1 MSQLVDQSLGKP
13 IQGVSQQA
21 ESLRGNG
28 QCNEQINFIPDPVV
42 GLRRRPPTQ
51 AKLSIDT
58 YDIYVDYVDSAGD
71 KVLCVGNSK
80 VDIYNPD
87 DNTIT
92 NSTILTSTAYD
103 YIVANLIAGNK
114 RSVSF
119 VEDALY
125 ISNPNVTVAE
135 DTGFTPPTRL
145 SNIGIV
151 YCLGGQYSREYRIDV
166 KFTDGTSTSSTFT
179 TPDGT
184 STAHQLQIQST
195 YVIGQLNVAPLSTDV
210 NLDVTVHLDHLLITT
225 SGVATK
231 TIASITCSDDEG
243 GLALKCAYNS
253 VKAITDLPEFA
264 PVSAILTVAGE
275 AGDDDDSYFEF
286 TTPTDTATGLGTFGT
301 SGVWVE
307 TVKAGDEFEFDATTL
322 PVKLVLNSGV
332 YELDLVAW
340 KGREIGD
347 DSSNETPSIL
357 DKTVRDITSIQ
368 GRLGLLSE
376 DSVIFSRVKR
386 PSELWRR
393 SIIGGLSNDD
403 AIDGSGDASTGVH
416 THFAKVAQDL
426 AVFTKQGQ
434 YVILGNT
441 AITPDNINLTLT
453 TRNTSIDS
461 VSPVGVEGNL
471 YYVTDNGDFMGVKEY
486 FKDEL
491 TFFSLPISS
500 HIPRYISGEATLFKG
515 SNPQRMLALQT
526 DSNAKLLYCYKF
538 IFAGKKRVQS
548 AWFKFEFNDDIK
560 HFFFTSNSLVIITDD
575 GSNHQVERLD
585 FDAINTGGLEFE
597 VHLDRSKEY
606 TLDVDNKITPDD
618 IHKGAEVLFV
628 SLDSSSAGLPVSFTD
643 NGDGTY
649 TMLSGESGDTV
660 VAGYRYTSTYSP
672 TAPRVF
678 DRKNEVI
685 QTGQLNVLNLLV
697 NASNSGVFSW
707 SIDTIYNT
715 STSGDLTNRVWN
727 AQNNLIGSE
736 PLFTKQWRIP
746 WRGKSTDKA
755 CTLTCDRHTPLNIS
769 YIEFTGD
776 LRRTR
781 KRI

>member
-21 ESLRGNG
+21 QSLRGNG

-51 AKLSIDT
+51 AKLSIDA
-58 YDIYVDYVDSAGD
+58 YDIYVDYVDATGD
-71 KVLCVGNSK
+71 KVLCVGGGN

-92 NSTILTSTAYD
+92 TSAVLTSTAYD
-103 YIVANLIAGNK
+103 YIVANIIAGTK

-119 VEDALY
+119 IEEALY
-125 ISNPNVTVAE
+125 ISNPNVIVSE
-135 DTGFTPPTRL
+135 DTTITPAARFT
-145 SNIGIV
+145 NIGIA
-151 YCLGGQYSREYRIDV
+151 YCLGGQYSREYRLDV

-179 TPDGT
+179 SPDGT
-184 STAHQLQIQST
+184 ATAHQLEIQSS
-195 YVIGQLNVAPLSTDV
+195 YIIGQLNSAPLSTDA
-210 NLDVTVHLDHLLITT
+210 NLDITVHSDHLLITKRT
-225 SGVATK
+225 GAAK

-253 VKAITDLPEFA
+253 VKAVSDLPEFA
-264 PVSAILTVAGE
+264 PVSAVLTVVGE
-275 AGDDDDSYFEF
+275 SGDDDDSYFEF
-286 TTPTDTATGLGTFGT
+286 TTPTDATTGLGTFGT
-301 SGVWVE
+301 AGVWVE
-307 TVKAGDEFEFDATTL
+307 TVKSGDEFEFDATTM
-322 PVKLVLNSGV
+322 PVKLVLNAGA

-347 DSSNETPSIL
+347 AKSNETPSII
-357 DKTVRDITSIQ
+357 DKTIRDITSIQ
-368 GRLGLLSE
+368 GRLGLLSA
-376 DSVIFSRVKR
+376 DSVIFARTKR

-393 SIIGGLSNDD
+393 SILGGISNDD

-426 AVFTKQGQ
+426 AIFTKQGQ

-441 AITPDNINLTLT
+441 AITPNNINLTLT
-453 TRNTSIDS
+453 TRNTSIDT
-461 VSPVGVEGNL
+461 VSPIGVEGNL
-471 YYVTDNGDFMGVKEY
+471 YYVTDNGDYAGVKEY

-526 DSNAKLLYCYKF
+526 DTDAKLLYCYKF

-548 AWFKFEFNDDIK
+548 AWFKFKFNNDIK
-560 HFFFTSNSLVIITDD
+560 HFFFTSNSLVIITQD
-575 GSNHQVERLD
+575 GTDHQVERLD
-585 FDAINTGGLEFE
+585 FDAITTSGLDFE
-597 VHLDRSKEY
+597 VHLDRSAEY
-606 TLDVDNKITPDD
+606 TLDVDNKITPDTLHTGTD
-618 IHKGAEVLFV
+618 VLFV
-628 SLDSSSAGLPVSFTD
+628 SLDSTSAGLPVSFTD

-649 TMLSGESGDTV
+649 TMLSGTTGDTV
-660 VAGYRYTSTYSP
+660 VGGYRYTSTYSP

-678 DRKNEVI
+678 DKKNEVI

-697 NASNSGVFSW
+697 NASNSGIFSW
-707 SIDTIYNT
+707 SMDTVYNT
-715 STSGDLTNRVWN
+715 STSGELSNRVWN
-727 AQNNLIGSE
+727 AQNNIIGGE

-746 WRGKSTDKA
+746 WRGKSSDKT
-755 CTLTCDRHTPLNIS
+755 CTITCDKHTPLTIS